1 MRFVK
6 LSQIVFCIVK
16 NTEKTLTR
24 YVTFPEEPTQSV
36 TIREPATTSRCI
48 LCVSL

>member
-24 YVTFPEEPTQSV
+24 YVTFPGEPTQSD
-36 TIREPATTSRCI
+36 TIPDLAATSWCI